1 MTDQFDA
8 PPLHHADKP
17 PTRVTND
24 LTISVGAISV
34 PCSLYAGIGKGPNP
48 APRQTYTP
56 AGNPAGYQW
65 IDTVTEEVV
74 EADDLVKKATAS
86 DGETLVDLD
95 DDEIMDAYERAGVVS
110 GEVTDFVPLA
120 RLTDGTYVV
129 DGHCQIRP
137 AKVKKRGS
145 KAKKP
150 PMVED
155 PRAGKAFNLILQAME
170 AEGVFALMKLVR
182 RATSVPRWAGLLPDG
197 RLLVFCFNT
206 QVRQPR
212 ALPVQQ
218 PSEAE
223 VAMARSVIQ
232 AVGVRE
238 PVLVSAEGEGL
249 LAYVDAKA
257 AGQIVKRV
265 VTDDEVVEVE
275 DDGVDLMAALEASL
289 AVAAVKSAPGVP
301 AIPPLP
307 TLSIPFVGFGDQ
319 QRVAS

>member
-1 MTDQFDA
+1 MTAESAA

-24 LTISVGAISV
+24 LTISLGAISV
-34 PCSLYAGIGKGPNP
+34 PCSLYAGIGDGPNP
-48 APRQTYTP
+48 APRHTYTP
-56 AGNPAGYQW
+56 
-65 IDTVTEEVV
+65 
-74 EADDLVKKATAS
+74 
-86 DGETLVDLD
+86 VDLD
-95 DDEIMDAYERAGVVS
+95 DDEIIDAYERAGVVS

-129 DGHCQIRP
+129 DGHCQLRP

-155 PRAGKAFNLILQAME
+155 PRAGKAFNLVLQAME

-197 RLLVFCFNT
+197 RLLIFCFNS

-212 ALPVQQ
+212 PLPAQQ

-223 VAMARSVIQ
+223 LTMARAFIQ
-232 AVGVRE
+232 AIGVRE
-238 PVLVSAEGEGL
+238 PVLVSVEGQGL
-249 LAYVDAKA
+249 MAYIDAKA
-257 AGQIVKRV
+257 AGEIEKRV
-265 VTDDEVVEVE
+265 VTDDDEVAEDE

-301 AIPPLP
+301 AVPPLP
-307 TLSIPFVGFGDQ
+307 TLVPPFGLGSVYQ